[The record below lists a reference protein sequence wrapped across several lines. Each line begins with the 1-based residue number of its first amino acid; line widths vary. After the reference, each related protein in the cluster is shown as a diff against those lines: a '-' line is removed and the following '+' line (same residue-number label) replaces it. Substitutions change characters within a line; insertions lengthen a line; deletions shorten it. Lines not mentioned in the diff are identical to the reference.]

1 MFGIKRRS
9 FVWALGLFAAM
20 SWIKPQVSLAGP
32 FEISLGFNYN
42 RTNYSEGNYTWSRR
56 YGASVAYHFWSTS
69 SLEWSYA
76 LAVERTVI
84 SGLQDTTFNDQI
96 YSLNWIQ
103 GLSTRDAIFQPYVK
117 GGLGQLNRNA
127 SGTYSGGVSP
137 PPFTDSLTGVIGAG
151 AKVFLTKSFGLRF
164 EATSYIQN
172 AELRTWKDN
181 LGFTF
186 GTTIYF

>member
-1 MFGIKRRS
+1 MGKSHSRS
-9 FVWALGLFAAM
+9 FIWASTLTLVLGWLQPNAAE
-20 SWIKPQVSLAGP
+20 AGP

-42 RTNYSEGNYTWSRR
+42 RTNYSAGNYTWSRR

-96 YSLNWIQ
+96 YSLNWVQ
-103 GLSTRDAIFQPYVK
+103 GLSTRDAILQPYVK
-117 GGLGQLNRNA
+117 GGLGQLNRDA
-127 SGTYSGGVSP
+127 TGTYSGGVSP
-137 PPFTDSLTGVIGAG
+137 PPFMDSLTGIVGAG
-151 AKVFLTKSFGLRF
+151 LKLFLTKEFGFRF
-164 EATSYIQN
+164 EGTSYIQN

-186 GTTIYF
+186 GTTYYF